1 MRLFAICA
9 VIVAIS
15 VFLVD
20 TTFAERSKE
29 NKNSVATNDEVNT
42 ENSRLLNRDITN
54 KVKQEQNSPDNK
66 SVVLKASGNSE
77 KEGTKPVVANQAE
90 IDKTS
95 KISTVNDAKKV
106 LLAQTT
112 GEKSDTITKTT
123 SSKRQNGPQFDAH
136 YYNNA
141 NKNRDK
147 WAAEDREINEKL
159 AALEKRFGKKPNIIY
174 ILADDVGWGE
184 LGWQGGGKHR
194 GTPTPTLD
202 TMAKEGMAF
211 WSAYAEPSCTPS
223 RIAINTGRHPVRTGL
238 NGILLPGQIDG
249 LSPKEETVAEVLS
262 RSGYHTAMWGK
273 WHLGD
278 LPKFAPEN
286 QGYDYAYYGL
296 FNGAPDA
303 WPASDMYK
311 DQPSPVKAPFFDFPG
326 AEEYKKMTGI
336 DLSIAGYI
344 GEKGKGRKPIE
355 GVAGKLG
362 IERQEAFEQESIK
375 QITSYIKKN
384 AKSTKPL
391 FIYWATY
398 ALQMHGSKKHMNDPH
413 VDKVNAQ
420 ASQMAEHNAHMK
432 QLFDTLKSEGI
443 AENTLVVWI
452 SDNGPMYAFYPTSGY
467 SWLRG
472 EKGEILE
479 GGVRVPAMA
488 WWPGMIEPGQAP
500 TDMLHLTDLFTTAAR
515 LAGATDKIPVDRIT
529 DGIDQTALFLLGEG
543 HGRRNM
549 MFHYS
554 GPQLGAVRYED
565 FKVVIVSLESAL
577 PKMEF
582 YNVKRDPGEKFGAM
596 HSALFAIT
604 PIQSAMRQHMMT
616 IRKYPHRVNVITP
629 KGAELTPH
637 D

>member
-1 MRLFAICA
+1 MVKVRRSLT
-9 VIVAIS
+9 AIS
-15 VFLVD
+15 VMLAVCLPLASLQAAPVFDGYFQVEQKKN
-20 TTFAERSKE
+20 AE
-29 NKNSVATNDEVNT
+29 
-42 ENSRLLNRDITN
+42 
-54 KVKQEQNSPDNK
+54 
-66 SVVLKASGNSE
+66 G
-77 KEGTKPVVANQAE
+77 
-90 IDKTS
+90 
-95 KISTVNDAKKV
+95 
-106 LLAQTT
+106 
-112 GEKSDTITKTT
+112 
-123 SSKRQNGPQFDAH
+123 
-136 YYNNA
+136 
-141 NKNRDK
+141 
-147 WAAEDREINEKL
+147 WAAEDTKINEKL
-159 AALEKRFGKKPNIIY
+159 AELEKRFGKKPNIIY

-238 NGILLPGQIDG
+238 LSVLWPGQIDG
-249 LSPKEETVAEVLS
+249 LSPKEETIAELLS
-262 RSGYHTAMWGK
+262 GSGYHTAMWGK

-278 LPKFAPEN
+278 LPEHAPEN

-303 WPASDMYK
+303 WPASEIYTE
-311 DQPSPVKAPFFDFPG
+311 QPTPVKAPFFDFPG
-326 AEEYKKMTGI
+326 VEEYKKMTGI

-355 GVAGKLG
+355 GAAGKLG
-362 IERQEAFEQESIK
+362 IERQEAFEEESIN

-384 AKSTKPL
+384 AKSNKPF

-398 ALQMHGSKKHMNDPH
+398 CAQIHGSKKHMKDPH

-420 ASQMAEHNAHMK
+420 ASEMAMHNAHLK

-452 SDNGPMYAFYPTSGY
+452 SDNGPMYAFYPTAGY

-472 EKGEILE
+472 AKGDVLE

-488 WWPGMIEPGQAP
+488 WWPGMIEPDQSP

-515 LAGATDKIPVDRIT
+515 LAGATDKVPADRIT

-554 GPQLGAVRYED
+554 GGHLGAIRYED
-565 FKVVIVSLESAL
+565 YKVHLKGQHGGL
-577 PKMEF
+577 PAMDF

-596 HSALFAIT
+596 YQGLFAVT
-604 PIQSAMRQHMMT
+604 PIQNALRQHMMMV
-616 IRKYPHRVNVITP
+616 RKYPHRTSEVTP

>member
-1 MRLFAICA
+1 MKRKMKL
-9 VIVAIS
+9 IS
-15 VFLVD
+15 IL
-20 TTFAERSKE
+20 A
-29 NKNSVATNDEVNT
+29 
-42 ENSRLLNRDITN
+42 
-54 KVKQEQNSPDNK
+54 
-66 SVVLKASGNSE
+66 
-77 KEGTKPVVANQAE
+77 VVAFVAAAILPLASLQAAPVFDGYFQVE
-90 IDKTS
+90 QKKNALAWAEQDK
-95 KISTVNDAKKV
+95 KIND
-106 LLAQTT
+106 
-112 GEKSDTITKTT
+112 
-123 SSKRQNGPQFDAH
+123 
-136 YYNNA
+136 
-141 NKNRDK
+141 
-147 WAAEDREINEKL
+147 KL
-159 AALEKRFGKKPNIIY
+159 AKLEKRFGKKPNIIY

-238 NGILLPGQIDG
+238 LSVLWPGQIDG

-262 RSGYHTAMWGK
+262 KAGYHTAMWGK
-273 WHLGD
+273 WHMGD
-278 LPKFAPEN
+278 LPEHAPEN

-303 WPASDMYK
+303 WPAAEMYK
-311 DQPSPVKAPFFDFPG
+311 DQPTPVKAPFYDFPG
-326 AEEYKKMTGI
+326 AEEYKEMTGI
-336 DLSIAGYI
+336 DLSIAGYV
-344 GEKGKGRKPIE
+344 GKKGKGRKPIE

-362 IERQEAFEQESIK
+362 VNRQEAFEEESIK
-375 QITSYIKKN
+375 QINSYIKKN
-384 AKSTKPL
+384 AKSDKPF

-398 ALQMHGSKKHMNDPH
+398 TAQMHGSKKHMNDPY
-413 VDKVNAQ
+413 VDKTNAQ
-420 ASQMAEHNAHMK
+420 ASEMSMHNAHME
-432 QLFDTLKSEGI
+432 QLFNTLKSEGI

-467 SWLRG
+467 SWL
-472 EKGEILE
+472 KGGKGAVTE

-488 WWPGMIEPGQAP
+488 WWPGMIEPGQTP

-515 LAGATDKIPVDRIT
+515 LAGATDKIPSDRIT

-554 GPQLGAVRYED
+554 GGQLGAIRFED
-565 FKVVIVSLESAL
+565 FKVHLKGQHGGL
-577 PKMEF
+577 PAMDF

-596 HSALFAIT
+596 YPGLFAVT
-604 PIQSAMRQHMMT
+604 PIQNGLRQHMMK
-616 IRKYPHRVNVITP
+616 IRKYPHRTSEVTP

>member
-1 MRLFAICA
+1 MKRKMKL
-9 VIVAIS
+9 IS
-15 VFLVD
+15 IL
-20 TTFAERSKE
+20 A
-29 NKNSVATNDEVNT
+29 
-42 ENSRLLNRDITN
+42 
-54 KVKQEQNSPDNK
+54 
-66 SVVLKASGNSE
+66 
-77 KEGTKPVVANQAE
+77 VVAFVAAAILPLASLQAAPVFDGYFQVE
-90 IDKTS
+90 QKKNALAWAEQDK
-95 KISTVNDAKKV
+95 KIND
-106 LLAQTT
+106 
-112 GEKSDTITKTT
+112 
-123 SSKRQNGPQFDAH
+123 
-136 YYNNA
+136 
-141 NKNRDK
+141 
-147 WAAEDREINEKL
+147 KL
-159 AALEKRFGKKPNIIY
+159 AKLEKRFGKKPNIIY

-238 NGILLPGQIDG
+238 LSVLWPGQIDG

-262 RSGYHTAMWGK
+262 KAGYHTAMWGK
-273 WHLGD
+273 WHMGD
-278 LPKFAPEN
+278 LPEHAPEN

-303 WPASDMYK
+303 WPAAEMYK
-311 DQPSPVKAPFFDFPG
+311 DQPTPVKAPFYDFPG
-326 AEEYKKMTGI
+326 AEEYKEMTGI
-336 DLSIAGYI
+336 DLSIAGYV
-344 GEKGKGRKPIE
+344 GKKGKGRKPIE

-362 IERQEAFEQESIK
+362 VNRQEAFEEESIK
-375 QITSYIKKN
+375 QINSYIKKN
-384 AKSTKPL
+384 AKSDKPF

-398 ALQMHGSKKHMNDPH
+398 TAQMHGSKKHMNDPY
-413 VDKVNAQ
+413 VDKTNAQ
-420 ASQMAEHNAHMK
+420 ASEMSMHNAHME
-432 QLFDTLKSEGI
+432 QLFNTLKSEGI

-467 SWLRG
+467 SWL
-472 EKGEILE
+472 KGGKGAVTE

-488 WWPGMIEPGQAP
+488 WWPGMIEPGQTP

-515 LAGATDKIPVDRIT
+515 LAGATDKIPSDRIT

-543 HGRRNM
+543 HGRRSM

-554 GPQLGAVRYED
+554 GGQLGAIRFED
-565 FKVVIVSLESAL
+565 FKVHLKGQHGGL
-577 PKMEF
+577 PAMDF

-596 HSALFAIT
+596 YPGLFAVT
-604 PIQSAMRQHMMT
+604 PIQNGLRQHMMK
-616 IRKYPHRVNVITP
+616 IRKYPHRTSEVTP